1 MALEKFE
8 FLMYQTEGVPDST
21 IIAMGYVV
29 VAKLPVSMLL
39 FLLWICVANAY
50 GYADTL
56 QLLA

>member
-29 VAKLPVSMLL
+29 VAKLSMLL